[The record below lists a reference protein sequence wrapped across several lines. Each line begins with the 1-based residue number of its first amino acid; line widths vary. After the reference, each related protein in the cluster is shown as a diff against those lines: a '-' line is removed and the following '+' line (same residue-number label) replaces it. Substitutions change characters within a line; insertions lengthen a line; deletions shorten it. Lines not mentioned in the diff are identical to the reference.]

1 MLSDLIVHVDSSG
14 AYVDPVAGPPLNLR
28 ADVVKKLGPVR
39 SRLRNTYD
47 AVEDGTLMKPLA
59 RRIQNFNRNDVKAQP
74 IPHDRERR
82 AAQRFVLACI
92 LAIVASMP
100 SGVRRCRGE

>member
-1 MLSDLIVHVDSSG
+1 
-14 AYVDPVAGPPLNLR
+14 
-28 ADVVKKLGPVR
+28 
-39 SRLRNTYD
+39 
-47 AVEDGTLMKPLA
+47 MKPLA